1 VRKTCFWVLFLIG
14 LTGCNALAPA
24 AAIPLPLPS
33 RTPSLSTSSSPTRT
47 PFLPIP
53 PTPTI
58 TLTPT
63 PVPALWVAP
72 YLPEAVRQA
81 IALPSGLAKAGSPD
95 EAILRLEV
103 GDQQPLSHWVYALV
117 APFPTIPDD
126 VSADELRRAWQG
138 EAVGPFAGHPL
149 LMDESTFGVF
159 SALWGEPSA
168 EAIKILPTVELLD
181 YAWNNRPAWAI
192 VPFETVEPRWKVLQV
207 DGHSPLWKGF
217 DPADYPLTVT
227 FSLIGDLS
235 LLPALQSSILSV
247 PSTNRDSAKLT
258 TVMMT
263 GVTALVRATAYTMNQ
278 RGILY
283 PGQDIRDTLR
293 EADILHISN
302 EVPYAPDC
310 PLPNPNQADLRFCS
324 DPAYNALL
332 EDVGADVIELTG
344 DHFGDYGAG
353 AMRDTLD
360 LYREKG
366 WVYYGGGYDRD
377 DARQARLIEHHG
389 NKIAFIGCNAK
400 GDGYA
405 TASDATPG
413 AVACDFDWMHGEI
426 ARLRAEG
433 YLVIATFQHFEY
445 YTYAAQPNQI
455 ADSRGMAEAGAVIV
469 SGSQAHQPQAMEFYK
484 GAFIHYGLGNLFF
497 DQYYLGLPTS
507 QGFLDRH
514 VFYDGRYL
522 GVEPLGIL
530 FIDFARPRP
539 MTRQERTV
547 LLRSVFEASGW

>member
-1 VRKTCFWVLFLIG
+1 MRKTFFWVLFLIG

-24 AAIPLPLPS
+24 AAVPLPLPS

-103 GDQQPLSHWVYALV
+103 GDQRPLSHWVYALV

-192 VPFETVEPRWKVLQV
+192 VPFETLEPRWKVLQV
-207 DGHSPLWKGF
+207 DGRSPLWKGF

-310 PLPNPNQADLRFCS
+310 PSPNPNQADLRFCS

-514 VFYDGRYL
+514 VFYDGRYI

>member
-1 VRKTCFWVLFLIG
+1 
-14 LTGCNALAPA
+14 
-24 AAIPLPLPS
+24 
-33 RTPSLSTSSSPTRT
+33 
-47 PFLPIP
+47 
-53 PTPTI
+53 
-58 TLTPT
+58 
-63 PVPALWVAP
+63 
-72 YLPEAVRQA
+72 
-81 IALPSGLAKAGSPD
+81 
-95 EAILRLEV
+95 
-103 GDQQPLSHWVYALV
+103 
-117 APFPTIPDD
+117 
-126 VSADELRRAWQG
+126 
-138 EAVGPFAGHPL
+138 
-149 LMDESTFGVF
+149 
-159 SALWGEPSA
+159 
-168 EAIKILPTVELLD
+168 
-181 YAWNNRPAWAI
+181 
-192 VPFETVEPRWKVLQV
+192 
-207 DGHSPLWKGF
+207 
-217 DPADYPLTVT
+217 
-227 FSLIGDLS
+227 
-235 LLPALQSSILSV
+235 
-247 PSTNRDSAKLT
+247 
-258 TVMMT
+258 
-263 GVTALVRATAYTMNQ
+263 MNQ

-514 VFYDGRYL
+514 VFYDGRYI

-539 MTRQERTV
+539 MTRQERMV

>member
-1 VRKTCFWVLFLIG
+1 MRKTFFWVLFLIG

-126 VSADELRRAWQG
+126 VSADELRRAWRG

-235 LLPALQSSILSV
+235 LLPVLQSSILSV

-302 EVPYAPDC
+302 EVPYLPDC

-522 GVEPLGIL
+522 GVEPPGIL